1 MNKLFDSKGI
11 VGRMIR
17 LAATLAGTG
26 LVVWILLFSGIY
38 PRQTVFDLAESQP
51 ASALE
56 YRKDDLARLRLLT
69 RCIKY
74 IRSEYVVPEKVKPLP
89 MLAGALK
96 AAEGLVPDLMV
107 SFNRDDVEA
116 ATSVE
121 VRIGDVTKVF
131 PLEKTGDLYQMN
143 WKLVDMFEFISAHL
157 PADVKA
163 DEVEYAAING
173 MLQPLDEHSVY
184 LPPEAYQQMQLDTQG
199 RFGGLGIVISSRNG
213 YVTIMSVMED
223 TPAWRAAL
231 KSGDQIVEINEESTM
246 NMPLTDAVSRLRG
259 EPGTKVSMVVDRKGW
274 SEPRTITIER
284 AEIKVQSVKTQS
296 LGGGVGYARLVHFQE
311 DTAAEL
317 TRQLEELRRRGS
329 LRGLVLDM
337 RENPGGLLDQAVAVG
352 DLFLR
357 SGTLVVTEGEG
368 NRLRQAFD
376 ADSGDTF
383 ENLPLVVLVD
393 GGSASAAEI
402 VAGALKYNDRAML
415 VGSTTFGKGTVQVMH
430 EVGDGAL
437 KLTVAQYLIPGD
449 LSIQGV
455 GVVPDIELVPT
466 SIGRKNILMGL
477 TDYKRF
483 MDPSRR
489 LDAFGKVATD
499 IPVHVIPFLMKSE
512 EEQED
517 DDDVLDELP
526 IEDDAFKRDEY
537 IDLAA
542 SIVSSTLAF
551 ADVSRKSQLKNGETA
566 ALDWKNAQ
574 DARISASLVEKGV
587 DWSAGPVVAAASVS
601 IGFSAG
607 NAPLVAGSMAVMNMM
622 VTNSGNEPLFRVRAS
637 LKSDNLSLD
646 GREFIF
652 GRIGPNETVSR
663 QVQFKVP
670 RETWQRRDQVEI
682 SLYQNAVEGIPDG
695 TRVEYVEF
703 SPLPRPRFGFSAMV
717 LDRQGNGDGI
727 LNPGEKA
734 DVVFPIANVGPGD
747 APRVMASIRNRSG
760 EALYLRTGRETIRD
774 GVKAGS
780 SGLVKFAVERRS
792 TDSTGKR
799 VDGSVPSVA
808 NGIKVEFS
816 IFDLALREYLAEEID
831 LPSAM
836 EPGAVFSAKPGTVRT
851 VRAGTRV
858 LAAASAD
865 SMVLAELPE
874 GSTLRSTG
882 FFPGY
887 FKVDLADGLTGFV
900 VSTDVME
907 PGTSAGSDL
916 LPKPSGTAHIA
927 PDISVEFIRGD
938 GLSPVLKVKGKVGFS
953 VGSGDVRR
961 KILIFRESDKVYFW
975 AGKGGSDGREVP
987 LDTVVKLRPGRN
999 AVAVYAIEGKDLS
1012 SVRRFNI
1019 HVPNDGPK
1027 KGGSGSRGPRSGPA
1041 SGKRGF

>member
-1 MNKLFDSKGI
+1 
-11 VGRMIR
+11 MIR
-17 LAATLAGTG
+17 FAATLAGTG
-26 LVVWILLFSGIY
+26 LVIWILLFSGIY
-38 PRQTVFDLAESQP
+38 PRQTVFSLAESQP

-107 SFNRDDVEA
+107 SFNRDDVET

-121 VRIGDVTKVF
+121 VRIGEVTKVF
-131 PLEKTGDLYQMN
+131 PLEKTSDLYQMN

-317 TRQLEELRRRGS
+317 SRQLEELRRRGS

-376 ADSGDTF
+376 ADSGEAF

-489 LDAFGKVATD
+489 LDAFGKVASD

-512 EEQED
+512 EEQEEE
-517 DDDVLDELP
+517 DDVLDELP
-526 IEDDAFKRDEY
+526 IEDDSFKRDEY

-542 SIVSSTLAF
+542 SIVASTVAF

-574 DARISASLVEKGV
+574 DAKISASLVEKGV
-587 DWSAGPVVAAASVS
+587 DWAAGPVVSGASVLT
-601 IGFSAG
+601 GFSAG
-607 NAPLVAGSMAVMNMM
+607 SAPLAAGSMAVMNMM
-622 VTNSGNEPLFRVRAS
+622 VTNGGKEPLFRVRAS

-682 SLYQNAVEGIPDG
+682 SLYQNAVEAIPGG

-703 SPLPRPRFGFSAMV
+703 APLPRPRFGFSAMV

-734 DVVFPIANVGPGD
+734 DVVFPIANVGSGD

-760 EALYLRTGRETIRD
+760 ESLYLRTGRETIRE
-774 GVKAGS
+774 GIKAGA
-780 SGLVKFAVERRS
+780 SGLAKFAVERRAA
-792 TDSTGKR
+792 DSPAKVTG
-799 VDGSVPSVA
+799 GQGA
-808 NGIKVEFS
+808 TGGAKVEFS

-831 LPSAM
+831 LPSAS
-836 EPGAVFSAKPGTVRT
+836 EPGAAFTAKPGTIRT
-851 VRAGTRV
+851 VGPGTRI

-865 SMVLAELPE
+865 SMVLAEVPE
-874 GSTLRSTG
+874 GTTLRSTG
-882 FFPGY
+882 FFPGF
-887 FKVDLADGLTGFV
+887 FKVDLANGLTGFV
-900 VSTDVME
+900 TSTDVME
-907 PGTSAGSDL
+907 PGTASGSDL
-916 LPKPSGTAHIA
+916 LPEPSGTAHLA
-927 PDISVEFIRGD
+927 PDISVEFVRGE
-938 GLSPVLKVKGKVGFS
+938 GSSPVLKVRGKVGFS

-975 AGKGGSDGREVP
+975 AGKGGSDSREVP
-987 LDTVVKLRPGRN
+987 LDTTVKLRPGRN
-999 AVAVYAIEGKDLS
+999 AVAVYAIEGKDRS

-1019 HVPNDGPK
+1019 FVPDDGRK
-1027 KGGSGSRGPRSGPA
+1027 KAGGPA
-1041 SGKRGF
+1041 KGSKGDQPSGKRGF